1 MSTLYLAWSG
11 LIRFKPVYWWNTSSI
26 SSPFSYHIRFL
37 IKMSLF
43 RGIWFYT
50 AGNQEFLFRFFDE
63 NFWLKKWMKRYW
75 TLSGNQSET
84 KKMFRWEL
92 CLHPVNH
99 KMVKF
104 TKNQEKRSISDMILP
119 YFPVY
124 IAKYIPKLGIQ
135 IAKLYPD
142 GAVQQRLLTNQIQ
155 PISTSD
161 WWTN

>member
-1 MSTLYLAWSG
+1 
-11 LIRFKPVYWWNTSSI
+11 
-26 SSPFSYHIRFL
+26 
-37 IKMSLF
+37 MSLF

-124 IAKYIPKLGIQ
+124 LSKYIHYCKI
-135 IAKLYPD
+135 
-142 GAVQQRLLTNQIQ
+142 LTRWRCLTAADDQSNSTNKHFGLVNQLECEHKA
-155 PISTSD
+155 PICNTLKMGFLTDS
-161 WWTN
+161 